1 MPSWGV
7 WAGPSELVFREA
19 GTVGWK
25 LSARDGWKSTQ
36 ARVRTSEEMGVE
48 AEKTGSAP
56 PPARSRNSQ
65 GE

>member
-1 MPSWGV
+1 MPNTSGREGGDF
-7 WAGPSELVFREA
+7 AGDLEDVCR
-19 GTVGWK
+19 VG
-25 LSARDGWKSTQ
+25 